1 MFILFNHFGISE
13 FLQMWIDLQPQ
24 YMFYHFNNRLED
36 CSLDYSNNCFVNSE
50 VEVKKI
56 IFSSLNL

>member
-36 CSLDYSNNCFVNSE
+36 CSLDYSNNCFVNSYWF
-50 VEVKKI
+50 KMK
-56 IFSSLNL
+56 LK